1 MRPMN
6 ESHAHLVLASGSPRR
21 LSLLEQAGIRPDL
34 LNPTHVDESAKR
46 AEMPRSLAKRL
57 ARAKA
62 ETAAKAPQVI
72 NLGERVYIL
81 AADTV
86 VALGR
91 RIFAK
96 AETLDEAAAS
106 LRMLSGRNH
115 RVYTSVCL
123 RTPDGRYRQKTVET
137 RVRFKRLSRQDIESY
152 LASGEWRDK
161 AGGYAIQGRAEAF
174 VQQIVGSYSAVV
186 GLPLYETVSLLE
198 GNGYPVYLAWF
209 SAI

>member
-1 MRPMN
+1 MN
-6 ESHAHLVLASGSPRR
+6 ESNAKLVLASGSPRR

-34 LNPTHVDESAKR
+34 LNPTMIDESAKR
-46 AEMPRSLAKRL
+46 AEMPRTLARRL

-62 ETAAKAPQVI
+62 EAAAKAPQVA
-72 NLGERVYIL
+72 NLSDRVFIL

-86 VALGR
+86 VACGR
-91 RIFAK
+91 RILGK
-96 AETLDEAAAS
+96 AETIDEAAAS
-106 LRMLSGRNH
+106 LRMLSGRGH

-123 RTPDGRYRQKTVET
+123 RTPSGRYRQKTVET
-137 RVRFKRLSRQDIESY
+137 RVRFKRLNRQDIESY

-186 GLPLYETVSLLE
+186 GLPLYETISLLD
-198 GNGYPVYLAWF
+198 GAGYPVYFAWF
-209 SAI
+209 SSA

>member
-1 MRPMN
+1 MN

-34 LNPTHVDESAKR
+34 LNPTHVDESPKR
-46 AEMPRSLAKRL
+46 SEMPRSLSKRL

-62 ETAAKAPQVI
+62 ETAASAPQVI

-152 LASGEWRDK
+152 LASGEWRGK